1 MVSPVDNINPTT
13 GATPADALASLA
25 NSDSGMG
32 KDAFLK
38 LLVAQIAHQDPLK
51 PMDDTAFVSQ
61 LAQFSSLEQT
71 MGINTRLDALAA
83 QERGN
88 SNTALAGL
96 VGKTLTVKGTITT
109 LDSSGIGAPVSFTLG
124 AQAQSVDVNISDST
138 GKAVRT
144 MHLGAGA
151 PGLVR
156 VTWDGRDD
164 TGTSQPPG
172 AYAISVVAKGPGG
185 VPVDVLQETTGTLT
199 SVDFSKGYPN
209 LQLDNGVSAPAS
221 DLIRINDSENK

>member
-1 MVSPVDNINPTT
+1 MASAVDSINSTT
-13 GATPADALASLA
+13 AANPADALASLTS
-25 NSDSGMG
+25 SDSGMG
-32 KDAFLK
+32 KDDFLK

-96 VGKTLTVKGTITT
+96 VGKSLTVKGTITT
-109 LDSSGIGAPVSFTLG
+109 LDSSGIGAPVTFSLG

-151 PGLVR
+151 PGLVQA
-156 VTWDGRDD
+156 TWDGRDD
-164 TGTSQPPG
+164 SGTSQPPG
-172 AYAISVVAKGPGG
+172 
-185 VPVDVLQETTGTLT
+185 
-199 SVDFSKGYPN
+199 
-209 LQLDNGVSAPAS
+209 
-221 DLIRINDSENK
+221 

>member
-1 MVSPVDNINPTT
+1 MVSPVDNINSTT
-13 GATPADALASLA
+13 GADPADALASLTK
-25 NSDSGMG
+25 SDSGMG

-38 LLVAQIAHQDPLK
+38 LLVAQISHQDPLK
-51 PMDDTAFVSQ
+51 PMDDTAFVAQ

-88 SNTALAGL
+88 NNTALGGL
-96 VGKTLTVKGTITT
+96 VGRTLTVKGTITS
-109 LDSSGIGAPVSFTLG
+109 LDGSGIGAPVSFTLG
-124 AQAQSVDVNISDST
+124 GQAESVDVNISDST
-138 GKAVRT
+138 GKKVRT
-144 MHLGAGA
+144 MHLGAGV

-164 TGTSQPPG
+164 SGMSQPPG
-172 AYAISVVAKGPGG
+172 AYAISVVAKAAGG
-185 VPVDVLQETTGTLT
+185 APVEVSQETTGTLM

-221 DLIRINDSENK
+221 DLIRINDSANR